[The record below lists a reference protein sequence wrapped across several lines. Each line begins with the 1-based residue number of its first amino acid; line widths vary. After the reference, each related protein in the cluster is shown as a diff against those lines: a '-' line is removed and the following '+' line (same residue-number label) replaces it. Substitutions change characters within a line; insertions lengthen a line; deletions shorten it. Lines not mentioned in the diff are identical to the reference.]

1 MNAQIRKF
9 LNEEDG
15 ITALEYGLMAAV
27 VAGAIVV
34 IVGPQLRTFFS
45 DVFSRLS
52 TAVSGAF
59 S

>member
-1 MNAQIRKF
+1 MNAHIRKF

-34 IVGPQLRTFFS
+34 IVGPQLRAFFS
-45 DVFSRLS
+45 DVFTRLG
-52 TAVSGAF
+52 TAVSSAF
-59 S
+59 A